1 MSTSPGPERNSR
13 ARPVRAV
20 FLFALVDGLGMARKA
35 FILLSSFVLILVATY
50 AIAARGGPVVG
61 AGILA
66 AVCSCAETT
75 ATSSIDTLSA
85 LAMSALPRSVPFE
98 RLPPIIRNNGLRRRG
113 KNGLFGYNSHMSG
126 SPKSTA
132 LPHLGKLPRA
142 RASDVKKLGWRGM
155 MNAIRSKGKILVTN
169 HDEPEAVIL
178 PAAEYDALMQ
188 LVAQSEARAASA
200 LEELRQSFD
209 ERLSALQERSAAT
222 RLRSS
227 VKGRVRLSGKVK
239 AGASF

>member
-1 MSTSPGPERNSR
+1 VSPRGNPGGSL
-13 ARPVRAV
+13 ARVRA
-20 FLFALVDGLGMARKA
+20 
-35 FILLSSFVLILVATY
+35 AT
-50 AIAARGGPVVG
+50 GG
-61 AGILA
+61 
-66 AVCSCAETT
+66 
-75 ATSSIDTLSA
+75 
-85 LAMSALPRSVPFE
+85 FE
-98 RLPPIIRNNGLRRRG
+98 RFPPVHQKQWVRG
-113 KNGLFGYNSHMSG
+113 YGENGLFGYNSLMPSY
-126 SPKSTA
+126 PKSTA

-155 MNAIRSKGKILVTN
+155 MNAIRSKGKMLVTN

-188 LVAQSEARAASA
+188 LVAQSEARAVSA

-209 ERLSALQERSAAT
+209 ERLSVLQERSAAT

-227 VKGRVRLSGKVK
+227 VKGRVRLGGKVK